1 MNALRGARGTLEGF
15 RPALFIEVGDRKLR
29 ENGSSAAELI
39 RFLLVMG
46 YRVFLAPNDQ
56 EIDDTFAFPTDEGEC
71 IDVFA
76 QMGSG

>member
-1 MNALRGARGTLEGF
+1 MERF
-15 RPALFIEVGDRKLR
+15 RPALFIEVSDSKLR

-56 EIDDTFAFPTDEGEC
+56 EIDDTFAFPTDEGVC

-76 QMGSG
+76 RMGSG

>member
-1 MNALRGARGTLEGF
+1 MGCF
-15 RPALFIEVGDRKLR
+15 RPALFIEVSDSKLR

-46 YRVFLAPNDQ
+46 YSVFLAPNDQ
-56 EIDDTFAFPTDEGEC
+56 EIDDTFAFPTDEGEY

-76 QMGSG
+76 QMVSG